1 VSTNNTDNLNKE
13 VVLRTF
19 GTFLYGF
26 TQETE
31 ERLIV
36 TCALN
41 PKTYIRLSVLR
52 LILESLFGEEN
63 CKSVKGYLTF
73 SFRNGRLSAK
83 DRTLKVEA
91 ISRKIRQ
98 LYLLEMREIK
108 ETAARQF
115 PEFDF

>member
-1 VSTNNTDNLNKE
+1 MSTNNTTKE
-13 VVLRTF
+13 VVRLSAF

-26 TQETE
+26 AQETE
-31 ERLIV
+31 ESLIV
-36 TCALN
+36 SCALD
-41 PKTYIRLSVLR
+41 PKPYIRMNILGY
-52 LILESLFGEEN
+52 ILESLFGEEN